1 MTVDTGGMSLDGGLS
16 ISNGGLFLTGSLTV
30 VDGSLYVSDGAL
42 SIADGIRVTGG
53 MTLHNGGLWV
63 TDGITVHNG
72 NLNITG
78 DAHVHG
84 LMDLDGGFTV
94 KDGLT
99 INAGGLNVAGGM
111 TVLGNVYM
119 QYYHTISDRRF
130 KRNIVS
136 ISNPLEKVN
145 RLRGVYFNW
154 NEAAMRA
161 LHGIEDVK
169 STTSQDSAENNN
181 DRQLGVIAQEVKSV
195 IPEVVRTQQ
204 LPKQKR
210 DKKLKSLRTSREED
224 GIQTKADTSTASSS
238 SSSFFE
244 SDSDSDSDDTFL
256 QVDYGAIVPLLIE
269 AVRELDSRV
278 GMAEVAQGMKAAFET
293 RTRSNDDSNNDSN
306 SDSDSN
312 RNSFT
317 DSNNF
322 DINNDN
328 SKSNN
333 DSNIHNNRSSNESTT
348 DDSSIDNLWSL
359 AETLR
364 HSNRQ
369 MRARNVELHSRLD
382 DLERILAINGL

>member
-1 MTVDTGGMSLDGGLS
+1 MG
-16 ISNGGLFLTGSLTV
+16 
-30 VDGSLYVSDGAL
+30 
-42 SIADGIRVTGG
+42 
-53 MTLHNGGLWV
+53 
-63 TDGITVHNG
+63 
-72 NLNITG
+72 
-78 DAHVHG
+78 
-84 LMDLDGGFTV
+84 
-94 KDGLT
+94 
-99 INAGGLNVAGGM
+99 
-111 TVLGNVYM
+111 
-119 QYYHTISDRRF
+119 
-130 KRNIVS
+130 
-136 ISNPLEKVN
+136 
-145 RLRGVYFNW
+145 
-154 NEAAMRA
+154 
-161 LHGIEDVK
+161 
-169 STTSQDSAENNN
+169 NN

-224 GIQTKADTSTASSS
+224 GIQTEADTSTASSS

-244 SDSDSDSDDTFL
+244 SDSDSDSDEDDTFL

-293 RTRSNDDSNNDSN
+293 RTRSNDDSNN
-306 SDSDSN
+306 DSDSN

>member
-1 MTVDTGGMSLDGGLS
+1 
-16 ISNGGLFLTGSLTV
+16 
-30 VDGSLYVSDGAL
+30 
-42 SIADGIRVTGG
+42 
-53 MTLHNGGLWV
+53 
-63 TDGITVHNG
+63 
-72 NLNITG
+72 
-78 DAHVHG
+78 
-84 LMDLDGGFTV
+84 
-94 KDGLT
+94 
-99 INAGGLNVAGGM
+99 
-111 TVLGNVYM
+111 
-119 QYYHTISDRRF
+119 
-130 KRNIVS
+130 
-136 ISNPLEKVN
+136 
-145 RLRGVYFNW
+145 
-154 NEAAMRA
+154 
-161 LHGIEDVK
+161 
-169 STTSQDSAENNN
+169 
-181 DRQLGVIAQEVKSV
+181 VKSV

-224 GIQTKADTSTASSS
+224 GIQTEADTSTASSS

-244 SDSDSDSDDTFL
+244 SDSDSDSDSDEDDTFL

-306 SDSDSN
+306 SDSDSDSN